1 MGQNS
6 YNVKIF
12 ANNVTDFLVF
22 FTLHLE
28 LGSSAVRA
36 PSVAA
41 AANMPFYAK
50 IAVISTG

>member
-1 MGQNS
+1 MTRS
-6 YNVKIF
+6 F
-12 ANNVTDFLVF
+12 AWSLLRLRTVRTFP
-22 FTLHLE
+22 E
-28 LGSSAVRA
+28 IGSSAVRA